1 MRQGSAVKSEEKEYQ
16 QLQVTA
22 QEEPPRHRKYG
33 AVVSNPLKV
42 IYALNVQF
50 KPSCRY
56 AYILLD
62 LAAQFR
68 PKCYPFSVT

>member
-22 QEEPPRHRKYG
+22 HAEPPRHRRYG
-33 AVVSNPLKV
+33 AVAINPFKV

-50 KPSCRY
+50 KPSQSLCV
-56 AYILLD
+56 LLD

-68 PKCYPFSVT
+68 PKCYPVSVT